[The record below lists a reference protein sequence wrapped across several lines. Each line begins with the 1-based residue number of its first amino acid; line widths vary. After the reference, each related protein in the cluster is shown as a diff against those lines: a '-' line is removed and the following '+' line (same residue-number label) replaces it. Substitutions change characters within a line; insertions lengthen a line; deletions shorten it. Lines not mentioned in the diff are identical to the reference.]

1 MDETF
6 YILTMNTEHFQWMT
20 VGKTKSECRKLLY
33 KRWKLHMKDRN
44 GLVAKYVRDDSD
56 KTPVDEYYGAW
67 IQKVKIGGAYLDDE
81 DETLPKSYWE
91 DDYFD

>member
-44 GLVAKYVRDDSD
+44 GLVAKYVRDDPD

-67 IQKVKIGGAYLDDE
+67 IQKVKIGGAYLYDE